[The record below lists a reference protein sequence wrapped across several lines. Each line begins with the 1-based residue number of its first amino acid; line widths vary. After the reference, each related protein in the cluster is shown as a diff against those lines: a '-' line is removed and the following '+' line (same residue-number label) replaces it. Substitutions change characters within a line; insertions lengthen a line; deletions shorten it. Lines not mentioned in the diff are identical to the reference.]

1 MKAFLHYVQ
10 YEIYQLFHVHRRTV
24 AVLVCLPFIYTVLFG
39 GMFYPS
45 VVKHVPI
52 GIVNLDTGMESTV
65 VIRELSTVPELA
77 VVFTAQ
83 DEKTGQDARAAA
95 QIQALVI
102 IPPDFSKDLGQYK
115 GTNIAVLTNNTNTL
129 LGGTAMK
136 NIQPVL
142 ATYGAQ
148 VQVKQAIAAGITPP
162 A

>member
-1 MKAFLHYVQ
+1 
-10 YEIYQLFHVHRRTV
+10 
-24 AVLVCLPFIYTVLFG
+24 
-39 GMFYPS
+39 
-45 VVKHVPI
+45 
-52 GIVNLDTGMESTV
+52 MESTA

-83 DEKTGQDARAAA
+83 DEKTGQDALAAA

-115 GTNIAVLTNNTNTL
+115 GTNITVLTNNTNTL

>member
-52 GIVNLDTGMESTV
+52 GIVNLDTGMESTA

-83 DEKTGQDARAAA
+83 DEKTGQDALAELKFRHSSSFH
-95 QIQALVI
+95 QILV
-102 IPPDFSKDLGQYK
+102 KTLG
-115 GTNIAVLTNNTNTL
+115 NIR
-129 LGGTAMK
+129 GR
-136 NIQPVL
+136 ISRS
-142 ATYGAQ
+142 
-148 VQVKQAIAAGITPP
+148 
-162 A
+162 